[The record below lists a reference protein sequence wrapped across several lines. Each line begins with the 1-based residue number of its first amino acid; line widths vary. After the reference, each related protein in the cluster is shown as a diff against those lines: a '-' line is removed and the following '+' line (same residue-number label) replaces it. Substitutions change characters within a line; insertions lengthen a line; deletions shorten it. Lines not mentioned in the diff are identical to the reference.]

1 MKRLLFISES
11 YSTGVRLIPV
21 YLEALRHPDFEPMF
35 FTTSLPNSELDPL
48 LEQHGVQALD
58 HKAVL
63 TSKEVADFT
72 KIRKQYERSFRQSI
86 GALPNS
92 AMSYRGVPLLDT
104 FRQYFLNWNCKK
116 LECMYLFDQ
125 MARKLRPDMVVVAYC
140 CGSAKKFY
148 VNRASQL
155 GITSLHL
162 QYAYRSL
169 EIPMVQ
175 KRFNSD
181 YYCLWGPSQVEPYLF
196 EEHHRKNAFLTGNPT
211 FDLYSM
217 DKAEARRMLGVPA
230 EARIFAI
237 GIHLFDVQMKRV
249 KEELSRARLSGDEF
263 FIFKFHPIA
272 LGRMEEAAAMLD
284 PLGISYKLVGL
295 DHSPY
300 TVCRASEY
308 YVTYDQETLFLE
320 SYFFDAVNLLLNKD
334 DGSRH
339 TLLYDFLPGT
349 LLEMEGLHQLDQ
361 VPALTEEL
369 DPDKRRYAVEQ
380 LWYKTDY
387 LASKRVLEVAGRL
400 LD

>member
-21 YLEALRHPDFEPMF
+21 YLEAMRAPDFEPVF
-35 FTTSLPNSELDPL
+35 FTTNLPNMELDPL
-48 LEQHGVQALD
+48 LQQHGVRAICHRDLLD
-58 HKAVL
+58 AAAMAEFDRL
-63 TSKEVADFT
+63 
-72 KIRKQYERSFRQSI
+72 RERYKDAFNQSL
-86 GALPNS
+86 GKMPNS
-92 AMSYRGVPLLDT
+92 AISYRGVPMLNM
-104 FRQYFLNWNCKK
+104 FKNYFLEWNCKK
-116 LECMYLFDQ
+116 LECMFLLDQ
-125 MARKLRPDMVVVAYC
+125 AARRLRPDMVVVAYC
-140 CGSAKKFY
+140 CGGTKKYY

-155 GITSLHL
+155 GIPSLHL

-175 KRFNSD
+175 KRFNAD

-230 EARIFAI
+230 QARVFAV
-237 GIHLFDVQMKRV
+237 GIHLFDMQMKRV
-249 KEELSRARLSGDEF
+249 KEELSRARLKGDEF

-272 LGRMEEAAAMLD
+272 LGRMDEAAAMLD
-284 PLGISYKLVGL
+284 PLGIAYKLVGL

-320 SYFFDAVNLLLNKD
+320 SYFFGTINLLLNKD

-361 VPALTEEL
+361 VPALTAGL
-369 DPDKRRYAVEQ
+369 DQAKRDHAVEQ

-387 LASKRVLEVAGRL
+387 QASQRVLEVARRL
-400 LD
+400 LG